1 MFETS
6 VASARVASKGR
17 RASLLTASIVAHT
30 AAIFGIVAVSVASV
44 NFPENAP
51 DEYSIPMFA
60 SAQLPPPLGNPNGG
74 GKPAQPPAE
83 KPKDPAPQPNQ
94 ITAPSTVPDE
104 VVPAESQSTSNNTAG
119 ESTGS
124 EGDGLVPGPVGVP
137 WGDPNSVANDL
148 NLPPAIVDTPPVEDR
163 IYQTHEVK
171 AAVIIKRVSPRFP
184 QVMVRTGMSGV
195 VIVRC
200 IIDKNGNVRDPKVI
214 KSAMPPFDE
223 AVIEAVQ
230 QWKFTPGSLRGEAV
244 NSYLD
249 LTVNFSTKR

>member
-17 RASLLTASIVAHT
+17 RAGLLTASSVFHT

-44 NFPENAP
+44 NFPANAP
-51 DEYSIPMFA
+51 DEYSLPLIA
-60 SAQLPPPLGNPNGG
+60 HVDVPPPLGNPNGG

-83 KPKDPAPQPNQ
+83 KPKDPPPQPNQ
-94 ITAPSTVPDE
+94 ITAPTAVPDE
-104 VVPAESQSTSNNTAG
+104 VVPAESQSTSNNTTAG

-137 WGDPNSVANDL
+137 WGDPNSVSNDL

-163 IYQTHEVK
+163 IYQSHEVK
-171 AAVIIKRVSPRFP
+171 APVIIKRVEPRFP
-184 QVMVRTGMSGV
+184 QTMIRTGMSGV

-200 IIDKNGNVRDPKVI
+200 IIDKNGNVRDPEVI
-214 KSAMPPFDE
+214 RSAMPPFDA
-223 AVIEAVQ
+223 AVIDAVQ

-244 NSYLD
+244 NCYLN
-249 LTVNFSTKR
+249 LT